1 MKNIEKFQFIL
12 IWFLLIFGVFAL
24 AINSQAYIQYS
35 SEDDEDEPEGD
46 DDGDDLSK
54 ALGLTAIILF
64 GLVVSKALI
73 FFIYKFTRKLD
84 DTKESNITFKKNMK
98 TFFMKT
104 RKPLQWTHYIA
115 GSIALVL
122 LFIHGILLRTKSL
135 PRTIQGILTAVIL
148 TFYVFTG
155 LITKFKLFKE
165 SKKFKKWIMKVHRN
179 FPFFIFIII
188 FHLIHLA
195 LED

>member
-1 MKNIEKFQFIL
+1 MKRITKFQFVL
-12 IWFLLIFGVFAL
+12 IWFLIVFGIFVL
-24 AINSQAYIQYS
+24 AINSQGNIQYS
-35 SEDDEDEPEGD
+35 LEDDDGD
-46 DDGDDLSK
+46 DDGDDLPK

-64 GLVVSKALI
+64 GVVVSKALI

-84 DTKESNITFKKNMK
+84 DTKEKNLTFNKNMK

-115 GSIALVL
+115 GSTALIL
-122 LFIHGILLRTKSL
+122 LFIHGISLIGESL
-135 PRTIQGILTAVIL
+135 PRTINGILTAIIL

-165 SKKFKKWIMKVHRN
+165 SKKFKKWIMKIHRN

>member
-1 MKNIEKFQFIL
+1 MKRITKFQFVL
-12 IWFLLIFGVFAL
+12 IWFLIVFGVFVL
-24 AINSQAYIQYS
+24 AINSQGNIQYS
-35 SEDDEDEPEGD
+35 LEDDDGG
-46 DDGDDLSK
+46 DDGDDLPK

-64 GLVVSKALI
+64 GVVVSKALI

-84 DTKESNITFKKNMK
+84 DTKEKNLTFRKNMK

-115 GSIALVL
+115 GSTALIL
-122 LFIHGILLRTKSL
+122 LFIHGISLIGESL
-135 PRTIQGILTAVIL
+135 PRTINGILTAIIL

-165 SKKFKKWIMKVHRN
+165 SKKFKKWIMKIHRN